1 MAASFLT
8 RAVLQQ
14 ITQRVLANVIEQLPQ
29 RMASGTEPG
38 AVGDREAAELPRL
51 NAMALSQLQTRL
63 AEYEAHSEAMS
74 TRMARIEREMGWRTT
89 VRIAGVGVLGLGLGF
104 LIAVAVVWV
113 ILWNDT
119 SRKIPALLITMSTR
133 P

>member
-38 AVGDREAAELPRL
+38 AAAGDREAAELPRL
-51 NAMALSQLQTRL
+51 NALALSQLQTRL
-63 AEYEAHSEAMS
+63 AEYEAHFEAMN
-74 TRMARIEREMGWRTT
+74 TRMARIEREVGWRNTA
-89 VRIAGVGVLGLGLGF
+89 RIAGVGVLGLGLGF
-104 LIAVAVVWV
+104 LIAVAVG
-113 ILWNDT
+113 
-119 SRKIPALLITMSTR
+119 ALGWIG
-133 P
+133 